1 VPRPLKPEAYAAY
14 LQGWWDADFNVDAIE
29 AAQATMDREDRPESQ
44 ARVHSVS
51 GSLARTIHVIQPR
64 VKDALRRGEVRVSL
78 AAGSKSKANGVP
90 YASVVQTGTVYGGGT
105 RIKPHLIRPR
115 HGFALVLHSGGR
127 QIILYGGV
135 QHPGAQLTPHP
146 YLAVNEPRVLGRID
160 TAIAASAKKA
170 EVA

>member
-1 VPRPLKPEAYAAY
+1 MPRPLKPEAYAKY
-14 LQGWWDADFNVDAIE
+14 LQGWWDAGFNVDAIE

-44 ARVHSVS
+44 ARVHSIS

-78 AAGSKSKANGVP
+78 AAGSRSRGNFVP
-90 YASVVQTGTVYGGGT
+90 YASVIQTGTVYGGGT

-115 HGFALVLHSGGR
+115 RGFVIAFRSGGR
-127 QIILYGGV
+127 QIILYGGI

-146 YLAVNEPRVLGRID
+146 YLAVNEARAIGRID
-160 TAIAASAKKA
+160 AALLASARKA